1 MAHDQDNHGDGVSR
15 RHTLECMLWAGTGV
29 LWTVAGGIPKS
40 SLMGSA
46 QAAEG
51 SFTFLQMSDSHVGFD
66 KAANPNAL
74 GTLQEAIAKV
84 KALPNKPAFML
95 HTGDITH
102 LSKPKQFDDA
112 AQVLGSA
119 GLDAHYVPGE
129 HDNLDDVPLKSYLE
143 RYGKNTKGTG
153 WYSFDQRG
161 VHFIGLNNVMD
172 LKAGGMGMLGPEQL
186 AWLADDVKGL
196 SASTPIVVFAHIP
209 LWTISKEWGWG
220 TEDSEQALSMLKRF
234 GSVTVLNGHIHQ
246 LMQKV
251 EGNVNFHT
259 ARSTAFPQPTP
270 GTAPAPL
277 PLVVPAD
284 KLRSVLGIRTVVYT
298 QARNCS
304 PSPTRHWRRAE
315 PTSCHRHLILHHL
328 LAEDSFCQRH
338 GSRVTGALPFIIS
351 LMKVLGL
358 GDTAPCIS
366 KHAFLSD
373 GSDRTFKI

>member
-1 MAHDQDNHGDGVSR
+1 MARKGLDDHGHGLGR
-15 RHTLECMLWAGTGV
+15 REVLECILWAGTGV
-29 LWTVAGGIPKS
+29 LWEVAGGVPKS

-46 QAAEG
+46 QAAEAG
-51 SFTFLQMSDSHVGFD
+51 FTFLQISDSHVGFD
-66 KAANPNAL
+66 KKANPNAL

-119 GLDAHYVPGE
+119 DLDAHYVPGE
-129 HDNLDDVPLKSYLE
+129 HDNLDAVPLKSYLD

-172 LKAGGMGMLGPEQL
+172 LKAGGMGMLEPEQL
-186 AWLADDVKGL
+186 RWLAEDVKGL
-196 SASTPIVVFAHIP
+196 SASTPIVVCDHIP
-209 LWTISKEWGWG
+209 LLTISKEWGWG

-251 EGNVNFHT
+251 
-259 ARSTAFPQPTP
+259 
-270 GTAPAPL
+270 
-277 PLVVPAD
+277 
-284 KLRSVLGIRTVVYT
+284 
-298 QARNCS
+298 
-304 PSPTRHWRRAE
+304 
-315 PTSCHRHLILHHL
+315 
-328 LAEDSFCQRH
+328 
-338 GSRVTGALPFIIS
+338 
-351 LMKVLGL
+351 
-358 GDTAPCIS
+358 
-366 KHAFLSD
+366 
-373 GSDRTFKI
+373 